1 MNYQNFSAPVPGVP
15 EFGQEMASLNVE
27 QKMLLESLM
36 AKRAQARQ
44 GAAPLEAGGHTVLNL
59 APLGAALGARRDK
72 EELETTRK
80 KQADVTGRYQTELL
94 AQMRRMRQNLSGSE
108 QELPGPT
115 ESGAP
120 LTGMTKPNQRGYEEY
135 LSSPFPEVR
144 AAAEAEQKRYQSRAD
159 ELAKRSTVG
168 SVQAAGDDLGKYQ
181 AKPEYKEVNGAV
193 MDLSGEAPPSVAP
206 GMGVTQITS
215 PGGVLANQY
224 PGGKQDT
231 VDKGIKIQ
239 MPGQDLVAERI
250 KMLPEDKKEAEGAAN
265 LIQTSQQAIAALR
278 EGAVAGGGAN
288 YKNIAKNLVTGLTGI
303 PFPENTPTAV
313 LAKSLAKATLEDMG
327 GRLGAGVSNADR
339 EYMADANGALST
351 DPHALER
358 ILAIRMGGAE
368 RLVRTHNDQV
378 ETLSTLPNNPYGAEA
393 TKKLFQIKPP
403 GLNYSP
409 ATPEAAAAFESNM
422 TRRAYNDVLGE
433 TKGMKYGGPT
443 APNENPEERARKRM
457 QELGL
462 PYTPPGGR

>member
-1 MNYQNFSAPVPGVP
+1 MNYQNFSGPMPGVP
-15 EFGQEMASLNVE
+15 DFAQEMQGLSVE

-36 AKRAQARQ
+36 ARKAQARQ

-59 APLGAALGARRDK
+59 APLGAALGARQDK
-72 EELETTRK
+72 EDLETNRK

-94 AQMRRMRQNLSGSE
+94 SQMRRMRQGMAGGE
-108 QELPGPT
+108 VELPGPT
-115 ESGAP
+115 EDGQP
-120 LTGMTKPNQRGYEEY
+120 LTGQIKGNQRGYEQY

-159 ELAKRSTVG
+159 ELAKRSTMG
-168 SVQAAGDDLGKYQ
+168 SVQSAGDDLSQYK

-193 MDLSGEAPPSVAP
+193 MDMSGEQAPAVAP
-206 GMGVTQITS
+206 GMGVSQSTLGNGTT
-215 PGGVLANQY
+215 VNNF
-224 PGGKQDT
+224 PGGKQDA
-231 VDKGIKIQ
+231 VDKGVKIQ

-250 KMLPEDKKEAEGAAN
+250 KMLPADKQEAEGAAN
-265 LIQTSQQAIAALR
+265 LIQTSQQALAALK

-288 YKNIAKNLVTGLTGI
+288 YKNIAKNLIQGLTGI
-303 PFPENTPTAV
+303 QFAENTPTAV

-351 DPHALER
+351 DPNALER
-358 ILAIRMGGAE
+358 ILAIRMGGAQ

-378 ETLSTLPNNPYGAEA
+378 ETMANLPGNPYGPEA
-393 TKKLFQIKPP
+393 TKKLYQVRIP
-403 GLNYSP
+403 GLHYEAS
-409 ATPEAAAAFESNM
+409 TPEAAASFESNM
-422 TRRAYNDVLGE
+422 TGRAYSEVLQE
-433 TKGMKYGGPT
+433 TKKNKYGGPT
-443 APNENPEERARKRM
+443 APNGNPEERARKRM